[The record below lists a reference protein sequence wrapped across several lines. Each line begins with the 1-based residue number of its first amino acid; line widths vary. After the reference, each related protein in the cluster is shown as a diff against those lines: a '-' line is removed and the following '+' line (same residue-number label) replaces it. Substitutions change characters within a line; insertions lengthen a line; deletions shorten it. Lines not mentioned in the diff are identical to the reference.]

1 MNGVSLVEFIR
12 LKFSAN
18 TNEFRNNCL
27 YYTTEKL
34 SVEELSAI
42 LGTTVS
48 EIINYFWK
56 RGQIISKNQYLSTD
70 WLVGYCQSRR
80 IKLRE
85 KKVISWDEI
94 IENYLTE
101 TDKNAQLSERP
112 PIVSIM
118 GHIDHGKT
126 TLLDTIHHTQLQEKE
141 AGGINL
147 WQETSLISN
156 FYNR

>member
-27 YYTTEKL
+27 YYTSEKL

-70 WLVGYCQSRR
+70 WLVDYCQSRR

>member
-48 EIINYFWK
+48 EIINYF
-56 RGQIISKNQYLSTD
+56 
-70 WLVGYCQSRR
+70 
-80 IKLRE
+80 
-85 KKVISWDEI
+85 
-94 IENYLTE
+94 
-101 TDKNAQLSERP
+101 
-112 PIVSIM
+112 
-118 GHIDHGKT
+118 
-126 TLLDTIHHTQLQEKE
+126 
-141 AGGINL
+141 
-147 WQETSLISN
+147 
-156 FYNR
+156 